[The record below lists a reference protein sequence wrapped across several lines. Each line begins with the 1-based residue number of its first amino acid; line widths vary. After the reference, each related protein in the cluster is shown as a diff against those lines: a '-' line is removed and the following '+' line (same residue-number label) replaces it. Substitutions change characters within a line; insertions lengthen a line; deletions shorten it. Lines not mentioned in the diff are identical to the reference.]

1 MNRANL
7 MLLGAVTLW
16 GLTVVPMKWAMETIH
31 PFTLMFL
38 RYWSQAACFSRL
50 PGNEEQRQLGLN
62 LPRCH

>member
-1 MNRANL
+1 

-38 RYWSQAACFSRL
+38 RY
-50 PGNEEQRQLGLN
+50 
-62 LPRCH
+62 